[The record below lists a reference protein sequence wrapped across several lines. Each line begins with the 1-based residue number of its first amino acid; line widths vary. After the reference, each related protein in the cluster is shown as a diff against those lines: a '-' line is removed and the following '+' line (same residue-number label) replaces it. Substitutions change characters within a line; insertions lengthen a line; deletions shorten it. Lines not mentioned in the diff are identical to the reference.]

1 MSPAFQTVIALGL
14 VALAAIL
21 LLLSYFKKRKNPGCG
36 GESCSAVTPAIR
48 DLKSRLK

>member
-21 LLLSYFKKRKNPGCG
+21 LLRSYLKKRKNPGCG
-36 GESCSAVTPAIR
+36 SESCSAVTPAIR